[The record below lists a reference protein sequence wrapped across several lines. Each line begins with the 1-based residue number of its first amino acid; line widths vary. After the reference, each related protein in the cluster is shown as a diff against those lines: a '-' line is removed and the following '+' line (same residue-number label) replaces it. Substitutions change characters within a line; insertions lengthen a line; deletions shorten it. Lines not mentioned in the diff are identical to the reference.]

1 MRMLPPP
8 DVPGMRRATA
18 TEDLLRGIWKENPVL
33 VMLLGMCPTMAITNS
48 VRNSIAMGVTTAFVM
63 ILSAIVVSTIRKVVS
78 HEVRVATY
86 ILIIA
91 TFVQLADI
99 LTEAFI
105 PDAHKALGAF
115 IPLIVGN
122 CLVLG
127 RQEAFSSRNTVW
139 RSTLD
144 AIGMS
149 AGFTIGLSTVGTV
162 REILGSGTWLGYRVM
177 PAHFEPWVIMNL
189 PPGGFLG
196 FGLVLMTLA
205 AWHHRQTRRAATRA
219 AIAKLTAPRRAVP
232 LATPAGAAQ

>member
-1 MRMLPPP
+1 MRMKPPP
-8 DVPGMRRATA
+8 DIPGAKGSTA
-18 TEDLLRGIWKENPVL
+18 TEDLLRGIWKENPTLVL
-33 VMLLGMCPTMAITNS
+33 LLGMCPTMAITNS
-48 VRNSIAMGVTTAFVM
+48 MRNSVAMGVTTAFVM
-63 ILSAIVVSTIRKVVS
+63 ILSAIVVSAIRKLVT

-99 LTEAFI
+99 LTEAYI

-149 AGFTIGLSTVGTV
+149 AGFTLGLSLVGTV
-162 REILGSGTWLGYRVM
+162 REILGSGTWFGIRVM
-177 PAHFEPWVIMNL
+177 PAQFEPWVIMNL

-196 FGLVLMTLA
+196 FGLVLLAVA
-205 AWHHRQTRRAATRA
+205 AWRQRQPKSKAAHAPA
-219 AIAKLTAPRRAVP
+219 AAEPAPHCAP
-232 LATPAGAAQ
+232 PAAAMGVAR

>member
-1 MRMLPPP
+1 MRMKPPP
-8 DVPGMRRATA
+8 DVPGVKRSTA
-18 TEDLLRGIWKENPVL
+18 TEDLLRGIWKENPTLVL
-33 VMLLGMCPTMAITNS
+33 LLGMCPTMAITNS
-48 VRNSIAMGVTTAFVM
+48 VSNSFAMGVITGFVM
-63 ILSAIVVSTIRKVVS
+63 ILSAIVVSTIRRVVT

-99 LTEAFI
+99 LSEAYI

-144 AIGMS
+144 GIGMS
-149 AGFTIGLSTVGTV
+149 AGFTLGLCLVGTV
-162 REILGSGTWLGYRVM
+162 REILGSGTWFGLRVM
-177 PAHFEPWVIMNL
+177 PPNFEPWVIMNL

-196 FGLVLMTLA
+196 FGLVLLALA
-205 AWHHRQTRRAATRA
+205 AWNQRRMRPAPARIVIEPAHAQRSASTAAVAMGSAR
-219 AIAKLTAPRRAVP
+219 
-232 LATPAGAAQ
+232 

>member
-1 MRMLPPP
+1 MRMLPPA
-8 DVPGMRRATA
+8 DVPGMKRASA
-18 TEDLLRGIWKENPVL
+18 TEDFLRGIWKENPVL

-63 ILSAIVVSTIRKVVS
+63 ILSALVVSTIRKVVS

-139 RSTLD
+139 RSFLD
-144 AIGMS
+144 SVGMS
-149 AGFTIGLSTVGTV
+149 AGFTIGLCTVGTV
-162 REILGSGTWLGYRVM
+162 REILGSGSWLGIRVM
-177 PAHFEPWVIMNL
+177 PASFEPWVIMNL

-196 FGLVLMTLA
+196 FGLVLLTLS
-205 AWHHRQTRRAATRA
+205 AWHHRHTQRALARA
-219 AIAKLTAPRRAVP
+219 AIDKVTAPNGAPARVP
-232 LATPAGAAQ
+232 VGVAS

>member
-1 MRMLPPP
+1 MRMKPPP
-8 DVPGMRRATA
+8 DIPGARVSTA
-18 TEDLLRGIWKENPVL
+18 TEDLLRGIWKENPTLVL
-33 VMLLGMCPTMAITNS
+33 LLGMCPTMAITNS
-48 VRNSIAMGVTTAFVM
+48 VSNSLAMGVTTAFVM
-63 ILSAIVVSTIRKVVS
+63 ILTAIVVSTIRKLVT

-99 LTEAFI
+99 LTEAYI

-149 AGFTIGLSTVGTV
+149 AGFTLGLCLVGTV
-162 REILGSGTWLGYRVM
+162 REILGSGTWFGLRVM
-177 PAHFEPWVIMNL
+177 PSSFEPWVIMNL
-189 PPGGFLG
+189 PPGGFFG
-196 FGLVLMTLA
+196 FGLVLLALA
-205 AWHHRQTRRAATRA
+205 AWNQRRV
-219 AIAKLTAPRRAVP
+219 KPGAPRAVIEPARAP
-232 LATPAGAAQ
+232 HCAPPALAVGNAR